1 MTRPHNEVPLN
12 TVVNE
17 EKPDKCPD
25 CGGTEFDYKDGER
38 YCKKCGYVF
47 E

>member
-1 MTRPHNEVPLN
+1 MPQKDPKSMQSLQD
-12 TVVNE
+12 E
-17 EKPDKCPD
+17 EKTDLICPD
-25 CGGTEFDYKDGER
+25 CKGKETKYEEGER